1 MEERMTNAENFV
13 LTGFKTTQNEKERQK
28 YFYIQRSLVCEQA
41 LLCCIIPLD
50 DSQAP
55 EFY

>member
-1 MEERMTNAENFV
+1 MTNAENFV

-41 LLCCIIPLD
+41 LLCCIIPLG